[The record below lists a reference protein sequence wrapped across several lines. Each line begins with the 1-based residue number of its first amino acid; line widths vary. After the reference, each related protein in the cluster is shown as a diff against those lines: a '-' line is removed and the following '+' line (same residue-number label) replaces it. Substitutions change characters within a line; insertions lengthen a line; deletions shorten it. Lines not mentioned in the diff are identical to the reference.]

1 MILGVSSL
9 AKELNVSRT
18 TIYRYIEKGMP
29 CCKEGGNGRIVF
41 ELEEVKAW
49 LKGE

>member
-1 MILGVSSL
+1 MILGVSKL
-9 AKELNVSRT
+9 AKELEVTRT

-29 CCKEGGNGRIVF
+29 YKIGGNGRRVF

-49 LKGE
+49 LKGEK